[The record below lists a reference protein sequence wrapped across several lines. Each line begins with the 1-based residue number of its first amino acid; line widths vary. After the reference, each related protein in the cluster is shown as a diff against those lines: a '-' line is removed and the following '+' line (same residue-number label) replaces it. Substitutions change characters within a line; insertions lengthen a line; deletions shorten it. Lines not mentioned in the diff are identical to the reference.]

1 MKNLT
6 HLVVLACLIIS
17 CSSPKRD
24 VANESS
30 VAQRTTEDD
39 LFIAPLSLDSAA
51 LYISNFLNHPSYGNL
66 AKNVAL
72 GGAFTT
78 PVFQVP
84 ADKEGVLFWFC
95 QNKSDAS
102 YPEFFLALEHTAR
115 YDTAAP
121 PAAPTGALS
130 APAYTFTY
138 PGNKTAKED
147 VKDYLEAQTQA
158 NQNTGKPLSKTE
170 ANPMIAE
177 FKALIKSTGNCET
190 DNCKYPHGYFDG
202 KDGNYMNAFLANNPV
217 MVRYYFGYDKHYA
230 ANSIR
235 IILIGTDK
243 QGANIISTAKGNGD
257 ASILQKSIPP
267 PPIN

>member
-6 HLVVLACLIIS
+6 YVVVCVLLIAS
-17 CSSPKRD
+17 CSQPKKSEEI
-24 VANESS
+24 NKSS
-30 VAQRTTEDD
+30 LVQENF
-39 LFIAPLSLDSAA
+39 FIAPLSLDSAA
-51 LYISNFLNHPSYGNL
+51 LYISNFLNHPAYG
-66 AKNVAL
+66 AIGKDIAL

-78 PVFQVP
+78 PVFETP
-84 ADKEGVLFWFC
+84 TSKGGVLFWFC

-121 PAAPTGALS
+121 PAAPAGALS
-130 APAYTFTY
+130 VPAYSFTY

-147 VKDYLEAQTQA
+147 VKDYLETQTQT
-158 NQNTGKPLSKTE
+158 NQNTGKQLSKTQ
-170 ANPMIAE
+170 ADLMITE

-202 KDGNYMNAFLANNPV
+202 KDGGYMNAFLANKPV

-267 PPIN
+267 PPVN